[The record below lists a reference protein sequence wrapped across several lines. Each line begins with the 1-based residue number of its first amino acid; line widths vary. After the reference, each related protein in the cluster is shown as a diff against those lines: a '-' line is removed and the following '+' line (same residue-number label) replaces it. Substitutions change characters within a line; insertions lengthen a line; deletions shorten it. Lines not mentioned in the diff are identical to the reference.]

1 MKRKLSKMEARFFA
15 LGEVQWHFFSL
26 TENLREN
33 SMKFMGVHAEAWTGA
48 SQKTFSKGNKCQN
61 PCFLFCFVSSFSLI
75 IYFHATLLKFFHVSF

>member
-15 LGEVQWHFFSL
+15 LGEVQWHFPFSL

-48 SQKTFSKGNKCQN
+48 SQEDIFEKRK
-61 PCFLFCFVSSFSLI
+61 
-75 IYFHATLLKFFHVSF
+75 